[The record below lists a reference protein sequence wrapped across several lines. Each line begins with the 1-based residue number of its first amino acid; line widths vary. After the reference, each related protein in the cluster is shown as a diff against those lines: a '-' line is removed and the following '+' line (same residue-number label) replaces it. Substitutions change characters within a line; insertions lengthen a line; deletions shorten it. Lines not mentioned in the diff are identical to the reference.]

1 LTTIRRPRVLVTG
14 AGGYLGAVLMS
25 ALLGHGGFEVAAL
38 VRRRRLEND
47 VPTIV
52 ADLTERD
59 EVLAALRTVRPDL
72 ILHAAGRVHGTSTE
86 LFRENAA
93 ATAVLVDAVLASCP
107 EAVVTAL
114 GSAAEYG
121 LPTAGEKL
129 HEDAPLR
136 PVSVYGHAKAA
147 AGRYLAA
154 ARERGLRSNHLRIF
168 NPVGIQNSP
177 DQVLGAF
184 LSKLLRLRCAPPPRV
199 VPMGPLGAVR
209 DFVVLDDIA
218 TLVIRLFEQRQAGL
232 VVNVCSGEG
241 RCVRDLVR
249 RILSASGMEV
259 EIRESEAPTRK
270 GPRDVVVGDAKR
282 FLEMSDLA
290 APSPIEPI
298 LEAAWAHAVQANSEA

>member
-1 LTTIRRPRVLVTG
+1 MR
-14 AGGYLGAVLMS
+14 
-25 ALLGHGGFEVAAL
+25 ALLGHGGFDVAAL
-38 VRRRRLEND
+38 VRRRQLEND

-59 EVLAALRTVRPDL
+59 EVVAALRTVRPDL
-72 ILHAAGRVHGTSTE
+72 ILHAAGRVHGTPAE

-93 ATAVLVDAVLASCP
+93 ATAALVDAVLASCP
-107 EAVVTAL
+107 EAIVTAL

-121 LPTAGEKL
+121 PPSAGEKL
-129 HEDAPLR
+129 HEDAPLQ

-184 LSKLLRLRCAPPPRV
+184 LSKLLTLRCAPAPRI

-218 TLVIRLFEQRQAGL
+218 TLVIRLFEQRKEGL
-232 VVNVCSGEG
+232 VVNACSGEG
-241 RCVRDLVR
+241 RRIRDLVM

-259 EIRESEAPTRK
+259 EIRESEAVPRK
-270 GPRDVVVGDAKR
+270 GPPDAVVGDVER
-282 FLEMSDLA
+282 FLETSDLA
-290 APSPIEPI
+290 APTPIEPI
-298 LEAAWAHAVQANSEA
+298 LEAAWAHAVRAESEA